1 MWISELCLGKSL
13 THVAPSSNKDFL
25 VTPGRMA
32 PDRGGVAISGSPW
45 KQEVKIWQQY
55 YTIQLCHTLAI
66 QETLFR
72 MHTNMISYLHLRLSS
87 LQRCSWY
94 QPQWAMW
101 KQLHAK
107 FITLSN
113 CSVGQYFSCI
123 VYSVASEEKGGL
135 GGERE
140 EEKQEHGKGGNLGTV
155 RTSRDSNVIW

>member
-1 MWISELCLGKSL
+1 
-13 THVAPSSNKDFL
+13 
-25 VTPGRMA
+25 
-32 PDRGGVAISGSPW
+32 
-45 KQEVKIWQQY
+45 
-55 YTIQLCHTLAI
+55 
-66 QETLFR
+66 
-72 MHTNMISYLHLRLSS
+72 
-87 LQRCSWY
+87 
-94 QPQWAMW
+94 MW

-140 EEKQEHGKGGNLGTV
+140 EEKGGRRKGDWREKRKGDWGEKGGLGGEREEEKQEHGKGGNLGTV